1 MPPLTL
7 LKRRQFNA
15 LAWSL
20 MGASVPVSAQL
31 NDPKNPKDPPPART
45 ALKFP
50 KDFGSHPEQAIEW
63 WYVTGSARS
72 GQRVF
77 GYQVTF
83 FRSRVRGVPKGRSA
97 FVPEQLV
104 FAHAALTDVQGKQ
117 LWHDQRSARAGMGLA
132 GASTQDTDVHLHP
145 WSFRRVA
152 HNNPADSHYEARVQ
166 SDAFE
171 LNLDFKPSQALLLQ
185 GLEGYSQ
192 KGPQATQF
200 SRYYSEPQM
209 SVQGHIS
216 LHGQRFVLD
225 ADTEHRAWL
234 DHEWSD
240 ELMAPDA
247 QGWDWM
253 GLNFLDGS
261 ALMAFRMRDRGG
273 KALWDAS
280 TWRDANGKQ
289 TITTPGQVQL
299 IPGRRWRSPKTQAE
313 YPIEWKL
320 VLPGREFV
328 VKAVIEDQELDSR
341 ASTGAIY
348 WEGLCEVFDLQGR
361 RLGRGY
367 VELTGYA
374 QALRL

>member
-1 MPPLTL
+1 MPPLPQRPP
-7 LKRRQFNA
+7 LKRRQFNV

-20 MGASVPVSAQL
+20 MGASASVSAKVKEPLPTRAPLQ
-31 NDPKNPKDPPPART
+31 
-45 ALKFP
+45 FP
-50 KDFGSHPEQAIEW
+50 RDFGSHPEQVIEW

-77 GYQVTF
+77 GYQITF

-97 FVPEQLV
+97 FAPEQLV
-104 FAHAALTDVQGKQ
+104 FAHAALTDVQGQQ

-132 GASTQDTDVHLHP
+132 GASTQDTEVNLHP

-152 HNNPADSHYEARVQ
+152 RNHPADSHYEARVQ

-171 LNLDFKPSQALLLQ
+171 LHLDFKPNQALLLQ

-192 KGPQATQF
+192 KGPLPSQF

-216 LHGQRFVLD
+216 LHGQRFALD

-240 ELMAPDA
+240 DLMAPDA
-247 QGWDWM
+247 QG
-253 GLNFLDGS
+253 
-261 ALMAFRMRDRGG
+261 R
-273 KALWDAS
+273 
-280 TWRDANGKQ
+280 Q
-289 TITTPGQVQL
+289 TVTAPGQVQL
-299 IPGRRWRSPKTQAE
+299 IPGKRWRSPKTQAE
-313 YPIEWKL
+313 YPVEWKL
-320 VLPGREFV
+320 VLPGRAFA
-328 VKAVIEDQELDSR
+328 VKAVIEAQELDSR
-341 ASTGAIY
+341 ASTGAVY
-348 WEGLCEVFDLQGR
+348 WEGLSEVFDQQGV
-361 RLGRGY
+361 LVGRGY
-367 VELTGYA
+367 VELTGYG

>member
-1 MPPLTL
+1 MNPLSKPQM

-20 MGASVPVSAQL
+20 VGAGAPMGALA
-31 NDPKNPKDPPPART
+31 KGPPLSRPP
-45 ALKFP
+45 LQFP
-50 KDFGSHPEQAIEW
+50 RDFGSHPEQGIEW
-63 WYVTGSARS
+63 WYVTGSAQS
-72 GQRVF
+72 GSRMF
-77 GYQVTF
+77 GYQITF
-83 FRSRVRGVPKGRSA
+83 FRSRVQGVPKGRSA
-97 FVPEQLV
+97 FSPQQLV

-117 LWHDQRSARAGMGLA
+117 LWHDQRIARAGVGLA
-132 GASTQDTDVHLHP
+132 EAGTHDTEVHLHP
-145 WSFRRVA
+145 WSFRRV
-152 HNNPADSHYEARVQ
+152 SHTQEGSQYEARIQ

-171 LNLDFKPSQALLLQ
+171 LHLDFKPRQPLLLQ

-192 KGPQATQF
+192 KGPQASQF

-209 SVQGHIS
+209 SVQGHIQ
-216 LHGQRFVLD
+216 LQGQRFVLD
-225 ADTEHRAWL
+225 AGTEHRAWL

-240 ELMAPDA
+240 ELMAPEA

-273 KALWDAS
+273 NTLWDAS
-280 TWRDANGKQ
+280 TWRDASGKQ
-289 TITTPGQVQL
+289 TITSPGQVQL
-299 IPGRRWRSPKTQAE
+299 TPVRRWRSPKTQAE
-313 YPIEWKL
+313 YPTEWK
-320 VLPGREFV
+320 VELPGRAWV
-328 VKAVIEDQELDSR
+328 VKAVVEAQELDSR

-348 WEGLCEVFDLQGR
+348 WEGLSEVFTPEGR
-361 RLGRGY
+361 LLGRGY

>member
-1 MPPLTL
+1 MPPLPQRPP
-7 LKRRQFNA
+7 LKRRQFNV

-20 MGASVPVSAQL
+20 MGASASVSAKVKEPLPTRAPLQ
-31 NDPKNPKDPPPART
+31 
-45 ALKFP
+45 FP
-50 KDFGSHPEQAIEW
+50 RDFGSHPEQVIEW

-77 GYQVTF
+77 GYQITF

-97 FVPEQLV
+97 FAPEQLV
-104 FAHAALTDVQGKQ
+104 FAHAALTDVQGQQ

-132 GASTQDTDVHLHP
+132 GASTQDTEVNLHP

-152 HNNPADSHYEARVQ
+152 RNHPADSHYEARVQ

-171 LNLDFKPSQALLLQ
+171 LHLDFKPNQALLLQ

-192 KGPQATQF
+192 KGPLPSQF

-216 LHGQRFVLD
+216 LHGQRFALD

-240 ELMAPDA
+240 DLMAPEA

-261 ALMAFRMRDRGG
+261 ALMAFRMRDRAGG
-273 KALWDAS
+273 AMWDAS
-280 TWRDANGKQ
+280 TWRDAQGRQ
-289 TITTPGQVQL
+289 TVTAPGQVQL
-299 IPGRRWRSPKTQAE
+299 IPGKRWRSPKTQAE
-313 YPIEWKL
+313 YPVEWKL
-320 VLPGREFV
+320 VLPGRAFA
-328 VKAVIEDQELDSR
+328 VKAVIEAQELDSR
-341 ASTGAIY
+341 ASTGAVY
-348 WEGLCEVFDLQGR
+348 WEGLSEVFDQQGV
-361 RLGRGY
+361 LVGRGY
-367 VELTGYA
+367 VELTGYG

>member
-1 MPPLTL
+1 MPSLTL

-15 LAWSL
+15 LAWGL

-31 NDPKNPKDPPPART
+31 KDPPPART
-45 ALKFP
+45 ALQFP
-50 KDFGSHPEQAIEW
+50 RDFGSHPEQAIEW

-152 HNNPADSHYEARVQ
+152 RNHQADSHYEARVQ

-209 SVQGHIS
+209 GVQGHIR
-216 LHGQRFVLD
+216 LHGQRFALD

-289 TITTPGQVQL
+289 TVTTPGQVQL
-299 IPGRRWRSPKTQAE
+299 IPGRRWRSPKSRAE
-313 YPIEWKL
+313 YPVEWKL

-348 WEGLCEVFDLQGR
+348 WEGLSEVFDLRGR
-361 RLGRGY
+361 LLGRGY
-367 VELTGYA
+367 VELTGYG

>member
-15 LAWSL
+15 LACSL

-31 NDPKNPKDPPPART
+31 KDPKDPPPART

-104 FAHAALTDVQGKQ
+104 FAHAALSDVQGKQ

-145 WSFRRVA
+145 WSFRRIA
-152 HNNPADSHYEARVQ
+152 PNNPADSHYEARVQ

-299 IPGRRWRSPKTQAE
+299 IPGRRWRSPKTQAQ
-313 YPIEWKL
+313 YPMEWKL

-348 WEGLCEVFDLQGR
+348 WEGLSEVFDPQGR
-361 RLGRGY
+361 LLGRGY